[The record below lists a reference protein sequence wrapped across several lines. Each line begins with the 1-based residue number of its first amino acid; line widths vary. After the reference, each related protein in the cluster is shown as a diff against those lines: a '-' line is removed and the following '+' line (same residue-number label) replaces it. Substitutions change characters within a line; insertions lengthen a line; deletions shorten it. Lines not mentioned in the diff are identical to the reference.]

1 MLKTCGCQKKPI
13 SILMV
18 LKHNC
23 CFGHK
28 KFLLRYIKFHYKV
41 AVQCVV
47 SSYQIILPLLFWRW
61 ERLLDYSHI
70 SSVRC
75 LACNLCCTRTT
86 DISINNWQQQV
97 PPRRFIIILSTNI
110 YGCCTPFVR
119 QHPKSSDLLTFDT
132 VTSCGVTLKAKCI
145 MNHGLSIS
153 TEELKANIQE
163 AISKIPVEVNRTMH
177 NVSFLRGCKNPI
189 KELEFTRK
197 MSSINC

>member
-1 MLKTCGCQKKPI
+1 
-13 SILMV
+13 MV

-23 CFGHK
+23 CLGHK
-28 KFLLRYIKFHYKV
+28 KFLLRYIQFHYKV
-41 AVQCVV
+41 TVQCVV

-70 SSVRC
+70 SSVSC

-110 YGCCTPFVR
+110 YGCCRAYSVC
-119 QHPKSSDLLTFDT
+119 LTT
-132 VTSCGVTLKAKCI
+132 SQILPSCGVTLKAKCI
-145 MNHGLSIS
+145 MTHSLSIS
-153 TEELKANIQE
+153 TEELE
-163 AISKIPVEVNRTMH
+163 AMSKIPVEVNRTMH
-177 NVSFLRGCKNPI
+177 NVSSLRGCRNPI

-197 MSSINC
+197 TSSINC